1 MMKLGLALLGWVLGR
16 WQSGVGW
23 NAGQPGLGFALL
35 SWVLGRWRSGMG
47 WQAGAA
53 GAWLGFSGL
62 GPRQVAPGLGLAL
75 LGWAGAAGAWLG
87 FAGLGPGQGQAWLGC
102 AKILWLELGWARTWL
117 GREGW
122 GRQRAGCDLAGLGS
136 AWLGWV
142 LAWLGPR
149 QVGQSG
155 AGPHPRQGS
164 GFATTNYKLLAA
176 KFVGLQALTE
186 KLKVV
191 AARFAMCPRDCKIQ
205 ALCFVSTNMSHPV
218 DIALNSVMYAVRQQL
233 GGPRSVKRGRKVW
246 CNPSIKAYGYEAPFP
261 ETQLLRTVGVP
272 PDEITITKN
281 KEVFGIRIRQREAD
295 SAVVE
300 DVNNMSPRAH
310 IRHINKEV
318 EALRGNK
325 AMATEDNLIEMMDN
339 EEPGRAANFQ
349 SQDWLVDKVDPEFVN
364 LTNVNYSEEV
374 IGLFSR
380 PAIPQMNPSQL
391 LQMPSISQLLHPH
404 LLQISNSGIE
414 DSLRWSFGS
423 PPTRKED
430 FNQDKQVALRKL
442 FNQHLSVGKCVKKLV
457 NMASGKK
464 YGEAYKLGTQL
475 NDEMGKTF
483 CSLSGWFESLEV
495 EEYEPFDWGDS
506 KGKRKDDCSL
516 E

>member
-1 MMKLGLALLGWVLGR
+1 MPPDWILKNVINPPEIGPPPSTHSKSPPFKLRDFNSILDDWINGTNGFTKVHQYESPCRHCSKLGYVCCQATVGR
-16 WQSGVGW
+16 SKKCEACRVMKRVCEFDSPQV
-23 NAGQPGLGFALL
+23 
-35 SWVLGRWRSGMG
+35 
-47 WQAGAA
+47 
-53 GAWLGFSGL
+53 FS
-62 GPRQVAPGLGLAL
+62 
-75 LGWAGAAGAWLG
+75 
-87 FAGLGPGQGQAWLGC
+87 
-102 AKILWLELGWARTWL
+102 K
-117 GREGW
+117 
-122 GRQRAGCDLAGLGS
+122 
-136 AWLGWV
+136 
-142 LAWLGPR
+142 
-149 QVGQSG
+149 
-155 AGPHPRQGS
+155 
-164 GFATTNYKLLAA
+164 
-176 KFVGLQALTE
+176 
-186 KLKVV
+186 
-191 AARFAMCPRDCKIQ
+191 
-205 ALCFVSTNMSHPV
+205 
-218 DIALNSVMYAVRQQL
+218 
-233 GGPRSVKRGRKVW
+233 GRKVW

-261 ETQLLRTVGVP
+261 EVPTSDYDWGIISTLPSGKTQLLRTVGVP

-310 IRHINKEV
+310 IRHVQQAQKAQETVQNEINKEV

-442 FNQHLSVGKCVKKLV
+442 FNQHLSVGECVKKLV

-495 EEYEPFDWGDS
+495 EDYEPFDWGDS